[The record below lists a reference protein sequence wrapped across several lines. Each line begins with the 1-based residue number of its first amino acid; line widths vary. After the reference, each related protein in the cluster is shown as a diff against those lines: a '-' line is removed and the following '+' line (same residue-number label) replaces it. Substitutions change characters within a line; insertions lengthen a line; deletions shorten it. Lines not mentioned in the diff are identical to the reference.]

1 MTEVFTGL
9 TGLLVAGVIIY
20 LVRGD
25 HIQVRHG
32 VGWVLVAGIFVLL
45 GFAPSLL
52 DQMALW
58 LGVAYPPTVALVV
71 GGSALILK
79 AVISDVELARSE
91 TRLMRLV
98 QRVAMLEADIRRLEQ
113 RAEQEDQGQRDT
125 DR

>member
-1 MTEVFTGL
+1 MTEVFTCV
-9 TGLLVAGVIIY
+9 TGLLVAGAIIY
-20 LVRGD
+20 LVRRD

-52 DQMALW
+52 DQIALR

-71 GGSALILK
+71 GGSALIIK
-79 AVISDVELARSE
+79 AVISDVESSRLE

-98 QRVAMLEADIRRLEQ
+98 QRVAMLEADLRRLEQ
-113 RAEQEDQGQRDT
+113 RAEQEDQDHRDT